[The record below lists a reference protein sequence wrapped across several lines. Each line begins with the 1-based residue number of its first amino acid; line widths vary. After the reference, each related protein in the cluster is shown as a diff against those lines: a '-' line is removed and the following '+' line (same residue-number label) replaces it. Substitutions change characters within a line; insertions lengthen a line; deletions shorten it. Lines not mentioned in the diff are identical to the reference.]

1 MNGNEFLDRME
12 WIDPAYVE
20 AADVP
25 PRVQKRSRIRPWAV
39 AACLCVL
46 AGAMTALA
54 AVGFGTRLVEFFTSR
69 TAPGSDYSESG
80 YVLSAQVEKFS
91 DDALKGKI
99 REVPALIRR
108 QFASY
113 ELYMSQSP
121 GYWQKSFATRDDAYD
136 YIGFDGLKHLQWD
149 PEEKQTTLYVQGE
162 EHGDMLSVSVET
174 LYTVG
179 DIRLQFFATIYTAH
193 TDGEITVSTATTENV
208 GFSEAFHTTES
219 GKTLHVIAQTA
230 LESGYIGMDGYL
242 VEGGVL
248 YHLRIACLEK
258 DATEAADL
266 LWQWA
271 DLF

>member
-20 AADVP
+20 AADMP
-25 PRVQKRSRIRPWAV
+25 PRIQKRSRFRPWFV
-39 AACLCVL
+39 AACLCIL

-54 AVGFGTRLVEFFTSR
+54 AGSFGTQLIEFFTSR

-80 YVLSAQVEKFS
+80 YVLGAQVKKFS

-149 PEEKQTTLYVQGE
+149 PEEKQTTLYVQGAE
-162 EHGDMLSVSVET
+162 NGDMLSVSVET

-208 GFSEAFHTTES
+208 RFEEAFRTTKN
-219 GKTLHVIAQTA
+219 GKTLHVITQTA
-230 LESGYIGMDGYL
+230 SESGYL
-242 VEGGVL
+242 VENGVL
-248 YHLRIACLEK
+248 YHLHIAYPEDASGAAELLE
-258 DATEAADL
+258 
-266 LWQWA
+266 QWA

>member
-1 MNGNEFLDRME
+1 MNENEFLDRRE
-12 WIDPAYVE
+12 WTAPAYVE

-25 PRVQKRSRIRPWAV
+25 PRMQKRSRIRPWAV

-54 AVGFGTRLVEFFTSR
+54 MVGFGTRLVEFFTSR

-162 EHGDMLSVSVET
+162 ENGDMLSVSVET

-248 YHLRIACLEK
+248 YHLRITCLEK

>member
-1 MNGNEFLDRME
+1 
-12 WIDPAYVE
+12 
-20 AADVP
+20 
-25 PRVQKRSRIRPWAV
+25 
-39 AACLCVL
+39 
-46 AGAMTALA
+46 
-54 AVGFGTRLVEFFTSR
+54 
-69 TAPGSDYSESG
+69 
-80 YVLSAQVEKFS
+80 
-91 DDALKGKI
+91 
-99 REVPALIRR
+99 
-108 QFASY
+108 
-113 ELYMSQSP
+113 
-121 GYWQKSFATRDDAYD
+121 
-136 YIGFDGLKHLQWD
+136 
-149 PEEKQTTLYVQGE
+149 
-162 EHGDMLSVSVET
+162 MLSVSVET

-248 YHLRIACLEK
+248 YHLRIAYLEK

-266 LWQWA
+266 LQQWA

>member
-25 PRVQKRSRIRPWAV
+25 PRIQKRSRIRPWFV

-54 AVGFGTRLVEFFTSR
+54 VGGFGTQLIEFFTSR

-80 YVLSAQVEKFS
+80 YVLSAQVKKFS

-149 PEEKQTTLYVQGE
+149 PEEKQTTLYVQGAE
-162 EHGDMLSVSVET
+162 NGDILSLSVET
-174 LYTVG
+174 LYTVD
-179 DIRLQFFATIYTAH
+179 DIRMQFFTTIFTEH

-208 GFSEAFHTTES
+208 RFEEAFRTTKN
-219 GKTLHVIAQTA
+219 GKTLHVITQTA
-230 LESGYIGMDGYL
+230 LKSGYQGMDGFL
-242 VEGGVL
+242 VENGVL
-248 YHLRIACLEK
+248 YHLHIAYPEDASGAAELLE
-258 DATEAADL
+258 
-266 LWQWA
+266 QWA

>member
-1 MNGNEFLDRME
+1 MG
-12 WIDPAYVE
+12 
-20 AADVP
+20 
-25 PRVQKRSRIRPWAV
+25 
-39 AACLCVL
+39 
-46 AGAMTALA
+46 
-54 AVGFGTRLVEFFTSR
+54 
-69 TAPGSDYSESG
+69 
-80 YVLSAQVEKFS
+80 
-91 DDALKGKI
+91 
-99 REVPALIRR
+99 
-108 QFASY
+108 
-113 ELYMSQSP
+113 QSP
-121 GYWQKSFATRDDAYD
+121 GYWQKSFATRDNAYD
-136 YIGFDGLKHLQWD
+136 YIGFDGLTHLQWD
-149 PEEKQTTLYVQGE
+149 PEEKQTTLYVQGAE
-162 EHGDMLSVSVET
+162 NGDMLSVSVET

-208 GFSEAFHTTES
+208 GFSEAFYTTES

-258 DATEAADL
+258 DATEATDL

>member
-20 AADVP
+20 AADAL
-25 PRVQKRSRIRPWAV
+25 PRMQKRSRIRPWAV

-46 AGAMTALA
+46 VGAMTALA
-54 AVGFGTRLVEFFTSR
+54 AGGFGTRLVEFFTSR

-80 YVLSAQVEKFS
+80 YVLSAQVKKFP

-99 REVPALIRR
+99 REVPALIRQ
-108 QFASY
+108 QFESY

-136 YIGFDGLKHLQWD
+136 YIGFDGLKRLQWD

-162 EHGDMLSVSVET
+162 ENGDMLSASVET
-174 LYTVG
+174 LYAVG
-179 DIRLQFFATIYTAH
+179 DIRLQFFATVYTAH
-193 TDGEITVSTATTENV
+193 TDGEITVSTATTADV
-208 GFSEAFHTTES
+208 GFSEAFRTTES
-219 GKTLHVIAQTA
+219 GKTMHVITQTA

-248 YHLRIACLEK
+248 YHLRVACPEK
-258 DATEAADL
+258 DAAEAAEL